1 MIDLT
6 KTQLDWIYA
15 AISQE
20 LDEHLC
26 GDFDANAE
34 IIAEQHDLLAKVARA
49 YCKQREVSDDK
60 NNIT

>member
-20 LDEHLC
+20 LDENLC
-26 GDFDANAE
+26 ADFDQNAE
-34 IIAEQHDLLAKVARA
+34 IIAEQHDLLAKIAHA
-49 YCKQREVSDDK
+49 YCKQKKVADD
-60 NNIT
+60 NIT